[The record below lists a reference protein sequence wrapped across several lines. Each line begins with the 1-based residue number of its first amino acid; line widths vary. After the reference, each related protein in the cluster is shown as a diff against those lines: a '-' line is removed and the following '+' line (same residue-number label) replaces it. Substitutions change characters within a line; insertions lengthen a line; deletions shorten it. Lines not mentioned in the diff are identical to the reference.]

1 VCPVGYI
8 DTNCSTY
15 VDCSYWDEEAGTWS
29 KEGLT
34 STVDNGALVCTTT
47 HLTTFGGVL
56 DFPTSA
62 AELLAELAAAFKFN
76 SFSLDEM
83 ADLLANF
90 NFADNI
96 TIMSIIFAVLTFD
109 ALTVFWLGF
118 YRGYRGRQRRARDGT
133 EFVEEKE
140 AKELKAMVADVKLV
154 LTTGKAPPKKP
165 EGDGAPAGAPAATAA
180 SAMKALRAGRP
191 MNIHEIESKKEAGI
205 RNRAVAL
212 RDDALAQALARK
224 AASGEADDAGAGA
237 IAPASAAEVGAGSG
251 PVPLLLARPEAEGV
265 EGSAEEEAA
274 ATGLDLEA
282 EKAALQARLMELQQ
296 GQEEEVEV
304 DTALGKRTV
313 VMKKRMSATDKLRE
327 VAALNAALRDI
338 QRASRKALDGEE
350 DEDTVKR
357 TRFSVRIMEV
367 VNDYW
372 GRLVETARN
381 EHTVINLLRPPDDEE
396 GLMPAQM
403 VQIFWNT
410 IAVELFVC
418 CWQYSGSDEDE
429 GTGGGRR
436 GGGGVV
442 ETARG
447 DAWEKETQF
456 IESSMFTIAPISALS
471 SGVIASGMALLTIS
485 FCAYVFR
492 WGNSRRR
499 KPYPWVEPVKAA
511 KAKYRSYRRKWRRW
525 YFRVRGKVAP
535 VTSVDWLEEDSRDD
549 DDDDEEEPF
558 GGAQVVDE
566 KPGLTQLGWI
576 AFIVG
581 CVVCP
586 GFNMLVLCLPCFRK
600 QPRGAPK
607 RPRRRFFAGKRSVVV
622 APDADENWFYVDAAK
637 QQAGP
642 ISEDE
647 VRQKL
652 TSGEVRS
659 ELVWR
664 AGMEQWTRAST
675 LPQFAQTTVVVGP
688 RRTLVAVPDL
698 AAEPEAAE
706 AAAEEEAAC
715 SSSPTAAPS
724 AETGGEQ
731 APEAAAPEGAVPE
744 AAAAAPVAD
753 PVGPFEASPP
763 TSPPPSPPV
772 EGEAVEGEAIKGE
785 APASSGTAPV
795 EVEAPA
801 ASSARV
807 EKGEAIEG
815 EAVVDEAA
823 GGPTRQPMKR
833 QSTLSRLKGG
843 RSDRQAADNEAA
855 GPTRQMKR
863 QGTLSKLKAPPMG
876 TALKAVSPLKA
887 AAQLKKANPK
897 MMAAAAHLKHDL
909 KKANPKMIAGFAKG
923 VATGTL
929 VKTGGA
935 LKATGGLAKGAGGL
949 AKGAL
954 SSPASR
960 ALGAKLNKASSTK
973 NALKDVKIKY
983 TSTGEVKV
991 LTKITDLATLTIL
1004 AKEQQKLTDKMQFLG
1019 WRPPWQYQLRYKIAW
1034 TVNIIVLLQFMFVS
1048 LIYALKFGEQA
1059 TANMVMS
1066 WVLAYGVTFALVEP
1080 IQVILLVCAPCLF
1093 DENTKCGRC
1102 MGRCRFVYN
1111 ELCAP

>member
-76 SFSLDEM
+76 TFSLDEM

-96 TIMSIIFAVLTFD
+96 TIMAIIFAVLAFD

-118 YRGYRGRQRRARDGT
+118 YRGYRARQRREREGNPFA
-133 EFVEEKE
+133 EEQE

-154 LTTGKAPPKKP
+154 LTTGKAPPTKNP
-165 EGDGAPAGAPAATAA
+165 EGGRAPAGAPAASTEGAA
-180 SAMKALRAGRP
+180 SALKGLKGRP
-191 MNIHEIESKKEAGI
+191 MNIREIESKKEASI
-205 RNRAVAL
+205 RNLADTL
-212 RDDALAQALARK
+212 RDDAVAKALARK
-224 AASGEADDAGAGA
+224 AAGGEADDAGAGA
-237 IAPASAAEVGAGSG
+237 IAPAPAEVGAGSG
-251 PVPLLLARPEAEGV
+251 PVPLLLARPEAEG
-265 EGSAEEEAA
+265 EGPAEEGAA
-274 ATGLDLEA
+274 GLDLEA
-282 EKAALQARLMELQQ
+282 EKAVLQARLMELEQ

-304 DTALGKRTV
+304 DTALGKKTV
-313 VMKKRMSATDKLRE
+313 KMKRKMSATDKLRE
-327 VAALNAALRDI
+327 VAALNTALREI
-338 QRASRKALDGEE
+338 KRASSTSLDG
-350 DEDTVKR
+350 DEDTAKR
-357 TRFSVRIMEV
+357 TRFSVRIMEIL
-367 VNDYW
+367 NDFW
-372 GRLVETARN
+372 SRLAETARN

-418 CWQYSGSDEDE
+418 CWQYSGAADEDE

-447 DAWEKETQF
+447 DPWEKDTQF
-456 IESSMFTIAPISALS
+456 IDSSMFTIAPISAIT
-471 SGVIASGMALLTIS
+471 SGVIASTMALLTIS
-485 FCAYVFR
+485 FCNYVFR
-492 WGNSRRR
+492 WGNSRRK

-535 VTSVDWLEEDSRDD
+535 ASSVDWLEEDSRDD
-549 DDDDEEEPF
+549 EEEEPF

-576 AFIVG
+576 AFVVG

-607 RPRRRFFAGKRSVVV
+607 RPRRRFFRGKSAVIV
-622 APDADENWFYVDAAK
+622 APDAAENWFYVDAAK

-647 VRQKL
+647 VREKL

-664 AGMEQWTRAST
+664 AGMEQWTKAST
-675 LPQFAQTTVVVGP
+675 LPQFAETTVVVGP
-688 RRTLVAVPDL
+688 RRTLVAVPAL
-698 AAEPEAAE
+698 APEPDEAG
-706 AAAEEEAAC
+706 EAAC
-715 SSSPTAAPS
+715 SPTAAPS
-724 AETGGEQ
+724 ADGVPPAAAPDEPTAGDGASGGAPADDPPVAPAMAPSTAFVAADAGDEQ
-731 APEAAAPEGAVPE
+731 APSAPEAAAPEGVVPE
-744 AAAAAPVAD
+744 AAAPVTD

-772 EGEAVEGEAIKGE
+772 EGEAVDGEAVKGEAVE
-785 APASSGTAPV
+785 APASAPV
-795 EVEAPA
+795 
-801 ASSARV
+801 
-807 EKGEAIEG
+807 EG

-823 GGPTRQPMKR
+823 GPTRQPMKR
-833 QSTLSRLKGG
+833 QRTFSRLKGG
-843 RSDRQAADNEAA
+843 RSDQAADEAA

-863 QGTLSKLKAPPMG
+863 QGTLSKLNAAPMG
-876 TALKAVSPLKA
+876 KAIKA
-887 AAQLKKANPK
+887 AANPK
-897 MMAAAAHLKHDL
+897 
-909 KKANPKMIAGFAKG
+909 KMAGFAKG

-929 VKTGGA
+929 AKTGGA

-960 ALGAKLNKASSTK
+960 ALSAKLNKASSTK
-973 NALKDVKIKY
+973 NALKGVKIKY
-983 TSTGEVKV
+983 SATGEVKV
-991 LTKITDLATLTIL
+991 LTKVTDMATLTIL
-1004 AKEQQKLTDKMQFLG
+1004 AKEQKKLTDKMQFLG
-1019 WRPPWQYQLRYKIAW
+1019 WRPPWQYRLRFNIAW
-1034 TVNIIVLLQFMFVS
+1034 TINILVLLQFMFVS

-1059 TANMVMS
+1059 TANMVIS

-1080 IQVILLVCAPCLF
+1080 IQVLLLVCAPCLF
-1093 DENTKCGRC
+1093 DESTKCGRC